1 MPTIYRETRINA
13 PVDDVWSALEDVGA
27 INRLID
33 FLGEVD
39 VDGDQRTCE
48 LGDQGV
54 LKELIVS
61 VDSELRRVAYSIRE
75 SPFGFSHHSASM
87 QAVPEGDGTK
97 FVWWT
102 DFQPAEVEW
111 PLTEAI
117 DGSLASIERSF
128 ARQEA

>member
-1 MPTIYRETRINA
+1 VPTIYRETRINA

-33 FLGEVD
+33 FLGEVT

-48 LGDQGV
+48 LGDQGL
-54 LKELIVS
+54 LKELMVS
-61 VDSELRRVAYSIRE
+61 IDPELRRVAYTIEE
-75 SPFGFSHHSASM
+75 SPFGFRHHHASM
-87 QAVPEGDGTK
+87 QAVPDGDGTR

-102 DFQPAEVEW
+102 DFQPAENAG
-111 PLTEAI
+111 PLAEAI